1 MVQADRAKDEVGDGL
16 VSELRA
22 AELRLRKEAMRR
34 LCPFIQGVAHRPFAV
49 LPQCS
54 QSILSAVLPAYQ
66 MPHTVAGLDLST
78 HKIGTLHAW
87 QPGLRLGVHWI
98 YRDLS
103 VESMNLW
110 EILWHSAVR
119 LIEIVG
125 LGKHL

>member
-78 HKIGTLHAW
+78 HKLWDPACMAAW
-87 QPGLRLGVHWI
+87 LAAGGSL
-98 YRDLS
+98 DLQGFECRKHEL
-103 VESMNLW
+103 VGNLVA
-110 EILWHSAVR
+110 LSSTTD
-119 LIEIVG
+119 
-125 LGKHL
+125 